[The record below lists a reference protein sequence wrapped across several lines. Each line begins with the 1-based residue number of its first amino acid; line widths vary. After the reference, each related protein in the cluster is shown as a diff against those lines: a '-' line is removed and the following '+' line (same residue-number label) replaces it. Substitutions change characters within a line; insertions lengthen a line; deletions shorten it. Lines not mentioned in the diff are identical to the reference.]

1 MRIVIAGMG
10 VAGGVIAAGLA
21 DLPGLELA
29 CVEQVDRDDH
39 ASAGNGLN
47 IGPNALT
54 ALKAALPA
62 IATALQALALPWKG
76 WRASTIEG
84 ELLHLL
90 PLAEVAQ
97 DHGLRI
103 RWSDLYRV
111 CREAAGLR
119 IEYRHAA
126 VAVEPSGGRPALQVE
141 ACDRRRMLG
150 AADLLV
156 VAEGRYSSLRAQL
169 CGLPTIRHLGVANF
183 RVLLDDGGAL
193 PIDDLEQW
201 YSGPN
206 RLLAFRVRDGLIYL
220 SGNLPLAPGLAV
232 PEAMKTGDYLAA
244 AYLPK
249 GVAAAP
255 VPAWLA
261 QAACE
266 STARHHWA
274 RAQEVDGCYHTACG
288 RVMFVGDAAHA
299 MTPTLGQG
307 ATLALEDACA
317 FVNLFRVAWDLCGA
331 DAARFDC
338 ARFAGAFAAMRRERV
353 DFIRQFSWDAADSL
367 LEGAAAAA
375 LVRAK
380 NAPHWRAK
388 YARMYREVPLPA
400 DAAYWLAG

>member
-1 MRIVIAGMG
+1 MG
-10 VAGGVIAAGLA
+10 VAGGVVAAGLA
-21 DLPGLELA
+21 GLPGLELA

-54 ALKAALPA
+54 ALKATLPA
-62 IATALQALALPWKG
+62 MAAALQSVALPWRA
-76 WRASTIEG
+76 WRAATFTG
-84 ELLHLL
+84 ELLHAL
-90 PLAEVAQ
+90 PLAAVAH

-111 CREAAGLR
+111 CREAAGVA
-119 IEYRHAA
+119 IEYRHA
-126 VAVEPSGGRPALQVE
+126 VLAVETAGVRPALLVE
-141 ACDRRRMLG
+141 AGAERRMLR

-169 CGLPTIRHLGVANF
+169 CGAPTLRHLGVANF
-183 RVLLDDGGAL
+183 RVLLDDGATL

-206 RLLAFRVRDGLIYL
+206 RLLAFRLRDGLIYL
-220 SGNLPLAPGLAV
+220 SGNLPLAPGQPV
-232 PEAMKTGDYLAA
+232 PDAMKTADYLAA

-249 GVAAAP
+249 GVAAAL

-266 STARHHWA
+266 STESHHWA
-274 RAQEVDGCYHTACG
+274 RAQEVDGCYHVADG

-307 ATLALEDACA
+307 ATLALEDGCA
-317 FVNLFRVAWDLCGA
+317 FVNLFRAAWSQWGA

-338 ARFAGAFAAMRRERV
+338 ARFARAFAAMRRERV

-367 LEGAAAAA
+367 LEGADA
-375 LVRAK
+375 LALARAK
-380 NAPHWRAK
+380 NAPRWRAK
-388 YARMYREVPLPA
+388 YARMYREAPLPA
-400 DAAYWLAG
+400 DAGYWLAG

>member
-10 VAGGVIAAGLA
+10 VVGGVIAAGLA

-29 CVEQVDRDDH
+29 CVEEVERDDH

-54 ALKAALPA
+54 ALKASLPA
-62 IATALQALALPWKG
+62 MTTALQSVALPWLA
-76 WRASTIEG
+76 WRASTVAG
-84 ELLHLL
+84 ELLHAL
-90 PLAEVAQ
+90 PLYEVAH

-111 CREAAGLR
+111 CRAAAGER

-126 VAVEPSGGRPALQVE
+126 LAVEMAGARPALLVETRTVE
-141 ACDRRRMLG
+141 ARAQRRMLG

-169 CGLPTIRHLGVANF
+169 CGPPGIRHLGVANF

-193 PIDDLEQW
+193 PLDDLEQW

-220 SGNLPLAPGLAV
+220 SGNLPLAPGLPV
-232 PEAMKTGDYLAA
+232 PEAMKTAAYLAA
-244 AYLPK
+244 AYLSE
-249 GVAAAP
+249 GGEAAAVP
-255 VPAWLA
+255 VWLT
-261 QAACE
+261 QAACA
-266 STARHHWA
+266 STGRHHWA
-274 RAQEVDGCYHTACG
+274 RAQEIDGCYHAAGG

-299 MTPTLGQG
+299 MAPTLGQG
-307 ATLALEDACA
+307 ATLALEDGCA
-317 FVNLFRVAWDLCGA
+317 FVNLFRAAWSLWGA

-338 ARFAGAFAAMRRERV
+338 ARSARTFAAMRRERV
-353 DFIRQFSWDAADSL
+353 DFIRQFSWDAADAL
-367 LEGAAAAA
+367 LEGADAAA

-380 NAPHWRAK
+380 NAPEWRAR
-388 YARMYREVPLPA
+388 YARMYRDVPLPA
-400 DAAYWLAG
+400 DAA